1 MTLDSKIDSAVILA
15 AGRSKATAPYSY
27 EMPKALYKVHGQPL
41 IERLIFQLRE
51 AGIDKITIVIGHMK
65 EKFLY
70 LREKF
75 DVNFIINKD
84 FDNKGNIWSLY
95 LAKEKVGNSVI
106 CDCDCYYPVNPFIG
120 LTTKEL
126 FHTAKKQKIST
137 NKLCVCNDNHE
148 LNQVKR
154 GGGQTCLTGFA
165 VFNQLFA
172 HNLFDL
178 LSKEINSFS
187 VNQMYWEEYIG
198 CHSDILKMSWRLYS
212 ETQLIEF
219 NSLDDLQNFDDH
231 FLDSID
237 SNIFVNISK
246 ILNCQ
251 IADIHNICAINGGLT
266 NVSFKFSVGD
276 QTYVYRHPGV
286 SSSNFI
292 NRQSE
297 EFTQKIAYQLGID
310 KTFIA
315 MDVNEGWK
323 ISHFMENCK
332 PLDYSNKQ
340 DLKSVME
347 MLRRLHQCKVSSHYE
362 LNTFLEAERLLK
374 IASHKSSAL
383 LLDFKPLK
391 NKIEKLYHLTELDCF
406 PKSLCHNDTYNVN
419 FLVNEKEINIID
431 WEYSGYGDPAND
443 IGSII
448 CRHPF
453 TDEEIDEILLF
464 YFGRKLTAEEYRHYM
479 AYIAIS
485 GWYWFC
491 WSLCKDSL
499 GDDFGFYFL
508 ESYDTAQR
516 FSNKALKLYGLI

>member
-1 MTLDSKIDSAVILA
+1 MTIDSRLDSAVILA

-41 IERLIFQLRE
+41 IERLISQLHE
-51 AGIDKITIVIGHMK
+51 AGIHKITIVIGHMK

-75 DVNFIINKD
+75 GVDFVINKD
-84 FDNKGNIWSLY
+84 FDSKGNIWSLY
-95 LAKEKVGNSVI
+95 LAKENVRDSVI
-106 CDCDCYYPVNPFIG
+106 CDCDCYYPENPFIN
-120 LTTKEL
+120 LTNKNL
-126 FHTAKKQKIST
+126 FHSAKKQDIST
-137 NKLCVCNDNHE
+137 NKLCVFNNSGE
-148 LNQVKR
+148 LSHIKR
-154 GGGQTCLTGFA
+154 GGGQICLTGFA
-165 VFNQLFA
+165 VVNKLFA
-172 HNLFDL
+172 DNLFKL
-178 LSKEINSFS
+178 LSEEINSFS
-187 VNQMYWEEYIG
+187 VNQMYWEEYVG

-212 ETQLIEF
+212 EAQLIEF

-237 SNIFVNISK
+237 SNIFINIAK
-246 ILNCQ
+246 TLNCQ
-251 IADIHNICAINGGLT
+251 IADIHSICAINGGLT
-266 NVSFKFSVGD
+266 NVSFKFNVEE

-315 MDVNEGWK
+315 MDVSEGWK
-323 ISHFMENCK
+323 ISHFMKNCK
-332 PLDYSNKQ
+332 PLSYANKH

-347 MLRRLHQCKVSSHYE
+347 MLKRLHDCKVSSPYE
-362 LNTFLEAERLLK
+362 INTFLEAERLLN

-391 NKIEKLYHLTELDCF
+391 DKIEKLYHLTELDGF
-406 PKSLCHNDTYNVN
+406 PKTLCHNDTYNVN
-419 FLVNEKEINIID
+419 FLVNDKEINIID

-453 TDEEIDEILLF
+453 TDEEIDELLQF
-464 YFGRKLTAEEYRHYM
+464 YFGRDITPKEYRHFM

-508 ESYDTAQR
+508 ESYTTAQR
-516 FSNKALKLYGLI
+516 FSNKALKLYGMI